1 MRSISESVDIAASRR
16 QVWNVLANLDAYK
29 DWNPFIRSASGQ
41 LTVGSTLT
49 LRLVPAQGRPLTF
62 RPKVLAAEPEV
73 LLRWIGHLI
82 MPGIFDGTH
91 QFELRDLDGF
101 TRVTQSETFRG
112 VLIPFTGGS
121 ITATKDDFRALN
133 QALKTRVER
142 SVAESADSSHG

>member
-49 LRLVPAQGRPLTF
+49 LRLVPAQGRPITF

-73 LLRWIGHLI
+73 LLRWIGRLV

-91 QFELRDLDGF
+91 QFELQDRGGV
-101 TRVTQSETFRG
+101 THVTQSEIFRG
-112 VLIPFTGGS
+112 VLVPFTGKS
-121 ITATKDDFRALN
+121 ITATEGDFRALN
-133 QALKTRVER
+133 QALKQRVER
-142 SVAESADSSHG
+142 AAAESR